1 MPGYGRVTS
10 EGVPVD
16 PASYDYRRAALDA
29 LHFPKLIDRF
39 WQNLR
44 RATGY
49 KVQYFA
55 VVEPQRRLAPHLHA
69 AVRGAIPREVI
80 RQVVAATYHQVWW
93 PPHDLP
99 VYVDRDPEWNEQ
111 IRGYVDPATREPLP
125 IWQAALD
132 AIDADPLARPAHVMR
147 LGTQIDAQGLIAG
160 DPETDRRIG
169 YLCKYLTKSVAR
181 TYDDPDHTSP
191 ARARHLDRLAHEVR
205 WLPCSSRCSNWLRYG
220 IQPHAATAG
229 LRPGY
234 CPAKAHDSEHLG
246 LGGRRVLVSRLWTG
260 KTLGRHRADRGAVVR
275 AALEEAGID
284 VDDLDELSPA
294 TTDDQGRARYLW
306 LPVTSAEIDAATYVH
321 VMLAAITQRQRWREQ
336 YATATTVR
344 AGPAPPSP
352 VASSS
357 DVRQF
362 GNSATTT
369 EVVR

>member
-1 MPGYGRVTS
+1 
-10 EGVPVD
+10 
-16 PASYDYRRAALDA
+16 
-29 LHFPKLIDRF
+29 
-39 WQNLR
+39 
-44 RATGY
+44 
-49 KVQYFA
+49 
-55 VVEPQRRLAPHLHA
+55 
-69 AVRGAIPREVI
+69 
-80 RQVVAATYHQVWW
+80 
-93 PPHDLP
+93 
-99 VYVDRDPEWNEQ
+99 
-111 IRGYVDPATREPLP
+111 
-125 IWQAALD
+125 
-132 AIDADPLARPAHVMR
+132 MR